1 MKRAEFKTKVNEILQ
16 LEVEGLTWQ
25 GKVSLVRQ
33 CITDADQK
41 MESDESNRYKPWTD
55 DELRLIL
62 STEPTY
68 EKSLRLARAFK
79 RGVGGIQQIY
89 QWASTPQSVIKEKR
103 PDDAFIKQIKRVAK
117 EIGWVP

>member
-16 LEVEGLTWQ
+16 LEVDALTWQ
-25 GKVSLVRQ
+25 GKISLVRQ
-33 CITDADQK
+33 CVADADK
-41 MESDESNRYKPWTD
+41 LIEADESNRYKPWTD

-68 EKSLRLARAFK
+68 EKSLQLARAFK

-89 QWASTPQSVIKEKR
+89 QWASTPQNVIKEKR
-103 PDDAFIKQIKRVAK
+103 PNDAFIKQITRVARDV
-117 EIGWVP
+117 GWVP